1 MGDVPK
7 QLEFCSTHVHAG
19 WRLRKLQESKTVISE
34 AGHTLTQLQVP
45 STSSE
50 EKFPSVFLSF
60 GSTYV
65 LQFSLFSDASMAQG
79 QG

>member
-1 MGDVPK
+1 MQGGGFENDT
-7 QLEFCSTHVHAG
+7 EA
-19 WRLRKLQESKTVISE
+19 RLSPE
-34 AGHTLTQLQVP
+34 AGHTLTQPQVP

-60 GSTYV
+60 GSTHMHH
-65 LQFSLFSDASMAQG
+65 FSLFSDESVAQG